1 MEFTFYP
8 SRNLQAQEVIFSC
21 QNHRYHM
28 PAPTFNFQRQSPL
41 HSSLALQDPR
51 LVAIPNLI
59 TLLNLFTLDHVDV
72 SRAEPI
78 LYS

>member
-1 MEFTFYP
+1 MTLMIKPLNGHIAKWNLLFTP
-8 SRNLQAQEVIFSC
+8 VVTT
-21 QNHRYHM
+21 
-28 PAPTFNFQRQSPL
+28 PALTFKFQRQSPL
-41 HSSLALQDPR
+41 HSSLAPQDPR

-59 TLLNLFTLDHVDV
+59 TLLNLFTLDHVDA